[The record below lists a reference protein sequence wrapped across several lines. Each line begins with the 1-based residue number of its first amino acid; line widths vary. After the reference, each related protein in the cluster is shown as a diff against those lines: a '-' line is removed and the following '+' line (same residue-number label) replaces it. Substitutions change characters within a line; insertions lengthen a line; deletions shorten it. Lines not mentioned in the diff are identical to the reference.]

1 MFKATIILAVF
12 LATGSMAAA
21 HGVPAGT
28 DAKPSVEQQQ
38 AQPFLTNM
46 SQMTFVGPR
55 AGEGYFNRDGS
66 LMIFQSEREAGNP
79 FYQIYVLD
87 RKTGRSVRLSP
98 GQGKTTCAWVHPSD
112 KKALF
117 SSSHLDPQL
126 AEKVKKEFDE
136 RKNPVK
142 GKYSWSFDDEFDI
155 FEAPIATALKT
166 GQAVQAKELRRLTKE
181 KGYDAEASYS
191 PDGKW
196 IAFASNRSG
205 YTETLTDEEKKIF
218 AQDPSY
224 MMDLYLMNADGTDV
238 RRLTNERGYDGGPFF
253 SPDGKKLTWRRFS
266 KNGQYAEIMV
276 MDLKADGTAGKE
288 KQLTSWKA
296 MSWAPFFH
304 PSGDYL
310 IFTSNKLGYTNF
322 ELFVVDVE
330 GKNEPIRVSFLDG
343 FDGLPVFLP
352 NGEQMAWTRRD
363 EKGEAQIYIADWDDG
378 LIRSKLGLSR
388 LAPNLA
394 EGQRALKPDLS
405 ERDLKAW
412 VSYLASEGFKGRR
425 SGTPE
430 ERVYTEAIGKYFAGL
445 GLKPVHKGGFVQPFE
460 FASGVKLG
468 PLNRMRLREA
478 GQAKEITV
486 EKDWMPISL
495 SRSGDV
501 GEAPAVFAGF
511 GIVAQATDKL
521 PAFDSYEGARVDGK
535 WVVAIQDLPQDVSN
549 EVRFQLNLFS
559 RPQHKA
565 LIAKQKGAVG
575 LILVDPASNGDLPK
589 LKFEGASEV
598 GIPVIQVSPALA
610 KRLFAGVKSLE
621 SRLSTL
627 NKGETSNGSAVEE
640 LKVSLGGKI
649 DLVQERSMGFN
660 VIAKRP
666 GKDSK
671 LAPLVIGAHGDH
683 LGKGDLAASLAR
695 KDEQG
700 QTHYGADD
708 NASGV
713 AALLEIAQAQKPMDR
728 DVIYAVWGAEEL
740 GILGSAHFLSTYQ
753 GVKPSAYL
761 NMDMVGRL
769 RESLGVQ
776 AVGSSPDWRPLL
788 EKLAAE
794 TAASKSSVA
803 LSLMND
809 PYLPTDAVAFYLK
822 EIPTLAFFTGAH
834 SEYHSPRD
842 RYETLNYPG
851 LLTVAKTVQQLAA
864 VLGSKSIQP
873 KWQKVEGTAPTGQS
887 RSFRL
892 YLGTVPDYAREGVKG
907 VMISGTSKDSP
918 AEQAGLQAGDVI
930 TGLGGI
936 KIESIYDY
944 VYCLQALKADVEVPL
959 QVVRGGKTVD
969 LKITP
974 RLKK

>member
-1 MFKATIILAVF
+1 MLKATIILAVF

-21 HGVPAGT
+21 HGVPAGA

-46 SQMTFVGPR
+46 TQMTFTGPR

-66 LMIFQSEREAGNP
+66 LMVFQSERETGNP

-155 FEAPIATALKT
+155 FEAPIAAALKT
-166 GQAVQAKELRRLTKE
+166 GRAVQAKELRRLTKE

-205 YTETLTDEEKKIF
+205 YTETLTEEEKKIF

-224 MMDLYLMNADGTDV
+224 MMDLYLMNSDGTDV

-253 SPDGKKLTWRRFS
+253 SPDGKKITWRRFS

-330 GKNEPIRVSFLDG
+330 GKNEPTRVSFLDG

-352 NGEQMAWTRRD
+352 SGEQMAWTRRD

-394 EGQRALKPDLS
+394 EGQQALKPELS

-430 ERVYTEAIGKYFAGL
+430 ERVYTEAIGKYFASL

-478 GQAKEITV
+478 GAAKDIAV
-486 EKDWMPISL
+486 EKEWMPISL
-495 SRSGDV
+495 SRSGEI

-521 PAFDSYEGARVDGK
+521 PAFDSYEGGRVDGK

-575 LILVDPASNGDLPK
+575 LIL
-589 LKFEGASEV
+589 
-598 GIPVIQVSPALA
+598 
-610 KRLFAGVKSLE
+610 
-621 SRLSTL
+621 
-627 NKGETSNGSAVEE
+627 
-640 LKVSLGGKI
+640 
-649 DLVQERSMGFN
+649 
-660 VIAKRP
+660 
-666 GKDSK
+666 
-671 LAPLVIGAHGDH
+671 
-683 LGKGDLAASLAR
+683 
-695 KDEQG
+695 
-700 QTHYGADD
+700 
-708 NASGV
+708 
-713 AALLEIAQAQKPMDR
+713 
-728 DVIYAVWGAEEL
+728 
-740 GILGSAHFLSTYQ
+740 
-753 GVKPSAYL
+753 
-761 NMDMVGRL
+761 
-769 RESLGVQ
+769 
-776 AVGSSPDWRPLL
+776 
-788 EKLAAE
+788 
-794 TAASKSSVA
+794 
-803 LSLMND
+803 
-809 PYLPTDAVAFYLK
+809 
-822 EIPTLAFFTGAH
+822 
-834 SEYHSPRD
+834 
-842 RYETLNYPG
+842 
-851 LLTVAKTVQQLAA
+851 
-864 VLGSKSIQP
+864 
-873 KWQKVEGTAPTGQS
+873 
-887 RSFRL
+887 
-892 YLGTVPDYAREGVKG
+892 
-907 VMISGTSKDSP
+907 
-918 AEQAGLQAGDVI
+918 
-930 TGLGGI
+930 
-936 KIESIYDY
+936 
-944 VYCLQALKADVEVPL
+944 
-959 QVVRGGKTVD
+959 
-969 LKITP
+969 
-974 RLKK
+974 